1 MITGVPNR
9 AGAIVQE
16 AKAGGYS
23 PIQHNTLPTYGQ
35 IRPEVMSLMA
45 FEDKMG
51 FALGLGIVRSITSES
66 MELLTPLS
74 ELSDVAGLHF
84 GSLQLDP
91 FSGQEL

>member
-1 MITGVPNR
+1 
-9 AGAIVQE
+9 
-16 AKAGGYS
+16 
-23 PIQHNTLPTYGQ
+23 
-35 IRPEVMSLMA
+35 
-45 FEDKMG
+45 MG